1 MGARHWASFGL
12 LAAAAVAAPCW
23 AGEGPAEGASEDA
36 PRYRLIGKNETLW
49 GIALETT
56 PPGQISVHR
65 YMLAL
70 ERMNPGAF
78 LNGDIDRLMAGYR
91 LRLPNEAEA
100 LALTAEAE
108 PPPALSE
115 PEASPDAVQEEDA
128 AREDAEIA
136 AAEPEAV
143 PEDAPASAEPG
154 LEAEP
159 IATSDAGLPE
169 KGPDAASEDALSG
182 AEPGLEAEPIAASEA
197 GLPEPG
203 LDAVPEDALSGAE
216 PGLEAEPIAA
226 SEAGLP
232 EPGLDAAPEDALAG
246 AGPGLEAEPIAASEA
261 GLSDTGPEAAS
272 EDALS
277 GVESGLEAESAAS
290 GAEPAETGL
299 DAVPEDALAAADLLE
314 RLPDAADQDAERAS
328 VEPAAVQEGEVAET
342 ESEVAPGGGIARPGA
357 APVLQ
362 EPQISPVIEL
372 LADLRTLWARDPSAV
387 RTIAI
392 TAAMAIVVL
401 FFVLRRRWA
410 GAPKPS
416 RAVSSGPRAGRSFA
430 PPAASDIGQ
439 TFPEELGPA
448 SGLALQFPEEPD
460 PTGLKLQLA
469 EAYLGLGDAQGAEDL
484 LQEVLAEG
492 DAEQCRQAETLAER
506 LA

>member
-12 LAAAAVAAPCW
+12 LAAAVVAAPCW

-91 LRLPNEAEA
+91 LRLPSEAEA

-115 PEASPDAVQEEDA
+115 LEASPNAAQEDA
-128 AREDAEIA
+128 AGEDAEIA

-159 IATSDAGLPE
+159 IA
-169 KGPDAASEDALSG
+169 
-182 AEPGLEAEPIAASEA
+182 ASEA

-203 LDAVPEDALSGAE
+203 LDTVPEDALSGAE

-232 EPGLDAAPEDALAG
+232 EPGLDVAP
-246 AGPGLEAEPIAASEA
+246 
-261 GLSDTGPEAAS
+261 

-299 DAVPEDALAAADLLE
+299 DAVPEDALAAADSLE
-314 RLPDAADQDAERAS
+314 RLPDAAEQDAERAGA
-328 VEPAAVQEGEVAET
+328 EPAAVQEGEVAET
-342 ESEVAPGGGIARPGA
+342 EPEAAPGGEIARPET
-357 APVLQ
+357 APALQ

-372 LADLRTLWARDPSAV
+372 LAGLRTLWARDPSAV

-439 TFPEELGPA
+439 TFPEELMPA

-484 LQEVLAEG
+484 LEEVLAEG

>member
-91 LRLPNEAEA
+91 LRLPSEAEA

-115 PEASPDAVQEEDA
+115 PEASPDAAQEEDA
-128 AREDAEIA
+128 AGEDTEIA

-182 AEPGLEAEPIAASEA
+182 VES
-197 GLPEPG
+197 
-203 LDAVPEDALSGAE
+203 
-216 PGLEAEPIAA
+216 
-226 SEAGLP
+226 
-232 EPGLDAAPEDALAG
+232 
-246 AGPGLEAEPIAASEA
+246 GLEAEPIAASEA

-290 GAEPAETGL
+290 GAEPAELGL

-342 ESEVAPGGGIARPGA
+342 ESEVAPGGEIARPET
-357 APVLQ
+357 APALQ

-430 PPAASDIGQ
+430 PPAASDVGQ

-448 SGLALQFPEEPD
+448 SGIALQFPEEPD

-484 LQEVLAEG
+484 LEEVLAEG

-506 LA
+506 LG

>member
-12 LAAAAVAAPCW
+12 LAAVAVAAPCW

-36 PRYRLIGKNETLW
+36 PQYRLIGKNETLW

-91 LRLPNEAEA
+91 LRLPSEAEA
-100 LALTAEAE
+100 LALTAEAD

-115 PEASPDAVQEEDA
+115 PKASPDAVQEENA
-128 AREDAEIA
+128 AGEDAEIA

-154 LEAEP
+154 LE
-159 IATSDAGLPE
+159 T
-169 KGPDAASEDALSG
+169 
-182 AEPGLEAEPIAASEA
+182 EPIAASEA

-226 SEAGLP
+226 SEAGLS
-232 EPGLDAAPEDALAG
+232 G
-246 AGPGLEAEPIAASEA
+246 
-261 GLSDTGPEAAS
+261 TGPDAAS

-277 GVESGLEAESAAS
+277 GAESGLEAESAAS
-290 GAEPAETGL
+290 GAEPAEIGL
-299 DAVPEDALAAADLLE
+299 DAVPEDTLAAADPLE
-314 RLPDAADQDAERAS
+314 RLPDAAEQDAERAS
-328 VEPAAVQEGEVAET
+328 AEPVAVQEGEVAEM
-342 ESEVAPGGGIARPGA
+342 ESEAAPDGGIARSEA
-357 APVLQ
+357 TPVLQ

-372 LADLRTLWARDPSAV
+372 LAGLRALWARDPSTV

-392 TAAMAIVVL
+392 MATMAIVVL
-401 FFVLRRRWA
+401 FLVLRRRRA
-410 GAPKPS
+410 GARRPS
-416 RAVSSGPRAGRSFA
+416 RDVSAGPRAGRSFA
-430 PPAASDIGQ
+430 PPAASAAGQ
-439 TFPEELGPA
+439 AFPEEFPEELGPA
-448 SGLALQFPEEPD
+448 SGIALQFPEEPD

-484 LQEVLAEG
+484 LEEVLAEG